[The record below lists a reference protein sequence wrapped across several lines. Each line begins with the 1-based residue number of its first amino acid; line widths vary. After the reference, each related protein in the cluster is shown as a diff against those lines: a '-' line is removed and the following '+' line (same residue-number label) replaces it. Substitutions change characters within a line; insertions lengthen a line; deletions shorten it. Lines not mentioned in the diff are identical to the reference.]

1 MKVAGHI
8 SELVGGTPLVRLSTV
23 TAGLSATVLAKV
35 EYLSP
40 GGSIK
45 DRIALRMIEAAEASI
60 IRSAIR
66 SLMDPPGLRYS
77 TLASTVAL
85 SPAVT
90 VLSRT
95 SGVPPTSSEMCPA
108 TFMPPSPGGL
118 EADQGE
124 HEDADQRDAKDREDD
139 APDEPRSGGHP
150 RTEVPAGD
158 TAEGGK
164 RADVDRTDPDR
175 GRAGVHP

>member
-1 MKVAGHI
+1 MKVAAHI
-8 SELVGGTPLVRLSTV
+8 SELVGGTPLVRL
-23 TAGLSATVLAKV
+23 
-35 EYLSP
+35 
-40 GGSIK
+40 
-45 DRIALRMIEAAEASI
+45 
-60 IRSAIR
+60 
-66 SLMDPPGLRYS
+66 
-77 TLASTVAL
+77 STVAL

-124 HEDADQRDAKDREDD
+124 HEDADQRDPEDGED
-139 APDEPRSGGHP
+139 GGPDEPRSGGRP

-158 TAEGGK
+158 AAEGGK
-164 RADVDRTDPDR
+164 GADVERTDPHGGRDGLHPGTLARDVQGEREDR
-175 GRAGVHP
+175 VAPEHTGDQPRGLSHRTASLLFGAAGLVAGVLW